1 MPVATQV
8 KRRRGTAEENN
19 AFTGAEG
26 EITVDLTNKTLRVHD
41 GETQG
46 GTTVETQRNK
56 STTLSIESTDAQY
69 PSAKAVVNY
78 VSENAGVPTGA
89 LILWF
94 GDTPPAG
101 FLALDGSAV
110 SRTTYALL
118 FEKIGSQF
126 STGIF
131 NWKAADNSSYFTNS
145 ATLSGTP
152 ITAYNEDGS
161 VAGTMASYAGTQV
174 GQFTPTGGTVQ
185 VGYARN
191 ADADKP
197 TFNLPDARNRTLW
210 GSETPGYLDE
220 QLPNI
225 TGEFIAVAFTGVAG
239 TGTGALYLSGADAA
253 RSGVE
258 TGAGRNSHLGFDA
271 SKSSSTYT
279 NDGVVRP
286 NSVGVLI
293 CVKY

>member
-46 GTTVETQRNK
+46 GTAVETQRNK
-56 STTLSIESTDAQY
+56 STTISIESTDTQY

-78 VSENAGVPTGA
+78 VSANAGVPTGA
-89 LILWF
+89 LIPWL

-101 FLALDGSAV
+101 FLACDGAAV
-110 SRTTYALL
+110 SRTTYARL
-118 FEKIGSQF
+118 FENIGGQF

-131 NWKAADNSSYFTNS
+131 NWKAADDSSYFTNS
-145 ATLSGTP
+145 ATLSDTP
-152 ITAYNEDGS
+152 ITAYNADGS
-161 VAGTMASYAGTQV
+161 VAGTMASFMGTQSGV
-174 GQFTPTGGTVQ
+174 FTPTGGTAQ
-185 VGYARN
+185 PGYVRN

-210 GSETPGYLDE
+210 GSETPGYLAE

-225 TGEFIAVAFTGVAG
+225 IGNTNWGFALGNVGTGVFYQPKG
-239 TGTGALYLSGADAA
+239 
-253 RSGVE
+253 E
-258 TGAGRNSHLGFDA
+258 TGIGGLQGGGSVNNPLKFDA
-271 SKSSSTYT
+271 SKYSSTYT
-279 NDGVVRP
+279 DGGVVRP
-286 NSVGVLI
+286 ASVAVLFCI
-293 CVKY
+293 KY